1 MPDYV
6 PASDHEF
13 KDWTNHFMS
22 YLSARVADLG
32 LVPGDQAPTASALM
46 TLGDAYMAMSSA
58 EMAVQI
64 AAQAKKDARATAETA
79 IRALVRRLQASPA
92 VSDTERA
99 ALGITVRD
107 TTPTIHSAT
116 SAPALASR
124 PVGVVDTSQ
133 RLQHTLSFYDSATP
147 KSHAKPKG
155 VMGCEIF
162 VKIGGPAPA
171 DPSECTFLALDTASP
186 YLAAY
191 AGADANK
198 MAHYLLRWATNAGD
212 KGPWSGTVSATIGG

>member
-22 YLSARVADLG
+22 YLSAHVADLG
-32 LVPGDQAPTASALM
+32 LTPGDQAPLGTALM
-46 TLGDAYMAMSSA
+46 TWGDACMAMTDA
-58 EMAVQI
+58 QFAVQT
-64 AAQAKKDARATAETA
+64 ATQSKKDARAAAEKLL
-79 IRALVRRLQASPA
+79 RALVRRLQASPA
-92 VSDTERA
+92 VSDIERA
-99 ALGITVRD
+99 ALGITVAD
-107 TTPTIHSAT
+107 PIHTSTPAA
-116 SAPALASR
+116 APADSR

-133 RLQHTLSFYDSATP
+133 RLQHTISFYDSATP

-171 DPSECTFLALDTASP
+171 DASECTFLALDTASP

-191 AGADANK
+191 SGGDANK
-198 MAHYLLRWATNAGD
+198 MAHYLLRWATGGGD
-212 KGPWSGTVSATIGG
+212 KGPWSETVSATIGG